1 MPRRRMKALISPV
14 AFTELEK
21 VIDSAYFRQISSG
34 EAGHILCFGDFF
46 QVKEFI
52 GQELLAHLYST
63 GHQVRDQAKRYM
75 KSFKVLL

>member
-1 MPRRRMKALISPV
+1 MPRRRMKALIYPV

-21 VIDSAYFRQISSG
+21 VVDSVYFRQISSC
-34 EAGHILCFGDFF
+34 EACHILCFGDFF

-63 GHQVRDQAKRYM
+63 GNQVRDQSK
-75 KSFKVLL
+75 

>member
-1 MPRRRMKALISPV
+1 MKALIYPV

-21 VIDSAYFRQISSG
+21 VVDSVYFRQISSC
-34 EAGHILCFGDFF
+34 EACHVHILCFGDFF

-63 GHQVRDQAKRYM
+63 GNQVRDQSK
-75 KSFKVLL
+75 